1 MKHLFNQALI
11 KKHENLEFTVP
22 PSGVRGLYLHIKIS
36 IVLMGLSLVVPVS
49 SQTYE
54 KRCFR
59 IMCYNVENYFDCI
72 DDSLTNDAEYLPGGM
87 RAWNNDKYQKKQAN
101 IAKVITA
108 VGGWD
113 APSLVGL
120 CEIESEKC
128 MWDLTRY
135 SGLKNLK
142 YKFLHHESPDARGVD
157 VALLYQPD
165 MFRPVHDE
173 AIRINFPSAPHS
185 KTRDLLFASGVV
197 PTGDTL
203 HVFVCHFPSRLGGEL
218 ESEDRRMFVAS
229 VLRNKVDS
237 IFANNPKPNIIIM
250 GDFNDYPTNNS
261 MLEVLK
267 ALPPNGG
274 DISKQTLYNLMYP
287 IHKSGKGSHKY
298 EGEWGALD
306 QIIVSGN
313 LLNAMGGFYTLE
325 TDAHVFDA
333 DFLLVDDDKFLG
345 KQPFR
350 TYTGMK
356 YQGGF
361 ADHLPVYVDFWY

>member
-1 MKHLFNQALI
+1 
-11 KKHENLEFTVP
+11 
-22 PSGVRGLYLHIKIS
+22 
-36 IVLMGLSLVVPVS
+36 
-49 SQTYE
+49 
-54 KRCFR
+54 
-59 IMCYNVENYFDCI
+59 
-72 DDSLTNDAEYLPGGM
+72 
-87 RAWNNDKYQKKQAN
+87 
-101 IAKVITA
+101 
-108 VGGWD
+108 
-113 APSLVGL
+113 LVGL

-173 AIRINFPSAPHS
+173 AVRINFPSSPHT

-218 ESEDRRMFVAS
+218 ESEDRRMYVAS

-261 MLEVLK
+261 MLKTLK
-267 ALPPNGG
+267 AFPPDG
-274 DISKQTLYNLMYP
+274 DISEQTLYNLMYP

-313 LLNAMGGFYTLE
+313 LLNVMGDFYTLA

-333 DFLLVDDDKFLG
+333 DFYSRMMISF
-345 KQPFR
+345 
-350 TYTGMK
+350 
-356 YQGGF
+356 
-361 ADHLPVYVDFWY
+361 